1 MAGIN
6 NRSKEFII
14 KHRDILICLFL
25 VIVTL
30 AVYWQ
35 VQNYD
40 FVNFDDDVYVTEN
53 RHVQEGLTLKGITWA
68 FTEFSPTYWHPLT
81 WLSHMLDCELY
92 GLEPGM
98 HHLTNLLFH
107 IVNTL
112 LLFLVFRK
120 MTGSLWQS
128 AFVAALFALHP
139 INVDTVA
146 WVAERKNV
154 LSTFLWILTM
164 FTYARYIEKPGLFR
178 YMLTFSVFALGLM
191 AKPMLVTLPFVLL
204 LLDYWP
210 LRRLRFGQSNSDNRR
225 KARKPTTSD
234 YT

>member
-1 MAGIN
+1 
-6 NRSKEFII
+6 
-14 KHRDILICLFL
+14 LICLFL
-25 VIVTL
+25 IIVTL
-30 AVYWQ
+30 AVYLAGT
-35 VQNYD
+35 NYD

-112 LLFLVFRK
+112 LLFLVFQKNDRQL
-120 MTGSLWQS
+120 M
-128 AFVAALFALHP
+128 
-139 INVDTVA
+139 
-146 WVAERKNV
+146 AERLCCSPVRITSNKCGYSCLGGGTENV

-178 YMLTFSVFALGLM
+178 YMLTFSVLPWPDGQ
-191 AKPMLVTLPFVLL
+191 PMLVTLPFVLFCWTIGPSGVFVL
-204 LLDYWP
+204 V
-210 LRRLRFGQSNSDNRR
+210 
-225 KARKPTTSD
+225 KATAIIEEKPANLQHPIIPNHPSFD
-234 YT
+234 WSLKKHPFSCL